1 MKWPYLSRTVC
12 WQASGTA
19 DAGVQGPASA
29 EGNVTKAAAAQ
40 AARPRKKFSVG
51 TCLEAFSSAADA
63 SSEACREFW
72 TGRNHR
78 DRRPGCSGC
87 RRRCGLGWRSQGL
100 AHARLKV
107 AVWLS
112 R

>member
-1 MKWPYLSRTVC
+1 MMWQQLIRTIC
-12 WQASGTA
+12 WQAAGFA
-19 DAGVQGPASA
+19 DAAVQGPKPADSD
-29 EGNVTKAAAAQ
+29 VFKAAAAQ
-40 AARPRKKFSVG
+40 AALPRMKFSVG

-72 TGRNHR
+72 TGRNHL
-78 DRRPGCSGC
+78 PGCSF
-87 RRRCGLGWRSQGL
+87 RSVLDWQSRGL

>member
-1 MKWPYLSRTVC
+1 MTWQYLSRTVC
-12 WQASGTA
+12 WQASGSA
-19 DAGVQGPASA
+19 DAGVQGPESA

-72 TGRNHR
+72 TGRNHL
-78 DRRPGCSGC
+78 PGCSF
-87 RRRCGLGWRSQGL
+87 RSVLDSQSRGL